1 MVSLVRNSTSVYL
14 RRTAEQGLFA
24 EDVTAHLLAAARE
37 YRSAYQSWQQLYV
50 QYLGHGVPEE
60 KRKTREHRLA
70 GAAAVRQGLE
80 HERAA
85 LAQVER
91 ALAAL
96 E

>member
-1 MVSLVRNSTSVYL
+1 
-14 RRTAEQGLFA
+14 
-24 EDVTAHLLAAARE
+24 
-37 YRSAYQSWQQLYV
+37 
-50 QYLGHGVPEE
+50 VPEE

-80 HERAA
+80 HEQAA
-85 LAQVER
+85 LAEVER